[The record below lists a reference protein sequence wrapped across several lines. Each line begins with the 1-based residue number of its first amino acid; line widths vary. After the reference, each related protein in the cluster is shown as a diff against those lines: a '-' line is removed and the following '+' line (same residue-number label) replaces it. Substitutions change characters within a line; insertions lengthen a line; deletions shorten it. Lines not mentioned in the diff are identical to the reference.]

1 MQFRTIS
8 ATISLTLGP
17 TLVGDNLP
25 VNLTQIAHDLD
36 AKLLEFTLMAKARE
50 QVADE
55 AKTAV
60 EAEKGAWRK
69 EETKRVEDMV
79 RMVGMSSL
87 CGVDVRLDRSRC
99 PSCYPY

>member
-1 MQFRTIS
+1 M
-8 ATISLTLGP
+8 P

-50 QVADE
+50 QVAE
-55 AKTAV
+55 ETHTAE
-60 EAEKGAWRK
+60 EAEKGAWRE

-79 RMVGMSSL
+79 SVASMTYL
-87 CGVDVRLDRSRC
+87 ILRC
-99 PSCYPY
+99 MMHAFVARGFHFAANADWPAVVLRGR

>member
-1 MQFRTIS
+1 MYLFYFPLVPIF
-8 ATISLTLGP
+8 LG
-17 TLVGDNLP
+17 DDLP

-50 QVADE
+50 QVAKE
-55 AKTAV
+55 AQTAA

-79 RMVGMSSL
+79 RTLGA
-87 CGVDVRLDRSRC
+87 
-99 PSCYPY
+99 